1 LRWVNG
7 ERDIYATCYDVEH
20 PTSRRAMVSDLMSE
34 LAAACHSPAPT
45 SDGEKITA
53 GESIWLSGRPVPTE
67 RGFIGLSMGDGHAV
81 VVSQMAVREVE
92 KEDGVYFV
100 RVQAGTSALIRSE
113 VVTTLRGTSSECG
126 CSGQSADSVARTAGG
141 GTTRGGGDPIIIQC
155 PLVCRVDQSCS
166 FVLTKTGRLL
176 RICVPMLICR
186 RECPSQPA

>member
-1 LRWVNG
+1 
-7 ERDIYATCYDVEH
+7 
-20 PTSRRAMVSDLMSE
+20 MSDLISE
-34 LAAACHSPAPT
+34 LAAVCHSAASA

-53 GESIWLSGRPVPTE
+53 GESLWLSGRPVPTE

-81 VVSQMAVREVE
+81 IVDQTAVREVE

-100 RVQAGTSALIRSE
+100 HVQAGTSALIRSE
-113 VVTTLRGTSSECG
+113 VVTSLRGTSSECA
-126 CSGQSADSVARTAGG
+126 CSGAPDDSLARTAGG
-141 GTTRGGGDPIIIQC
+141 GTTGGGGPVIIQC